1 MVSWKSKYLEMKLKY
16 INSKNKLKGGMD
28 KRMKNFNNLPFD
40 IKQQISY
47 DATIKYANEEKKK
60 VLDTITE
67 DYSYLFTVDYTLKDL
82 MINEGIEWKN
92 IENIKNSSIQ
102 DIDVNS
108 WYNYINI
115 RYNLDRKI
123 VLDTITEDY
132 SYLFKVDYTLED
144 LMINEGIE
152 WKNIEDIKNES
163 IENINNNLWS
173 NDISIRNSIELVNDD
188 Y

>member
-92 IENIKNSSIQ
+92 IE
-102 DIDVNS
+102 
-108 WYNYINI
+108 
-115 RYNLDRKI
+115 
-123 VLDTITEDY
+123 
-132 SYLFKVDYTLED
+132 
-144 LMINEGIE
+144 
-152 WKNIEDIKNES
+152 DIKNES